1 MSADQATI
9 FTDDQSQTSATTDG
23 QTGATTPATQTT
35 SDIVSALVGEGKKYK
50 TLDDLAKGYINADGF
65 IEQLKAENREL
76 KEKATAAKTVDDVLQ
91 RLNQQQTTQDS
102 DPTPAPT
109 KGVDV
114 AELSKLVEAT
124 VTGLETQKQRR
135 SNMLKA
141 DAKMKELFGEKAG
154 AKFVEFASTPELQK
168 VYTELA
174 SVDPDKFISL
184 FSGDV
189 PKSTG
194 VGGASTV
201 NTTASY
207 SSANPS
213 GRLQQFG
220 TKEYFDNIRR
230 TDPTTYYSTDFQLK
244 MDTAVRTNPNL
255 YYKK

>member
-1 MSADQATI
+1 MTADQATI
-9 FTDDQSQTSATTDG
+9 FSDDKSNVSATPDG
-23 QTGATTPATQTT
+23 QTGTTNPAIQNT
-35 SDIVSALVGEGKKYK
+35 SEIVSALVGEGKKYK

-76 KEKATAAKTVDDVLQ
+76 KEKAVAAKTVDDVLQ

-102 DPTPAPT
+102 DPTPAPA
-109 KGVDV
+109 KGIDV
-114 AELSKLVEAT
+114 SELSKLVEAT
-124 VTGLETQKQRR
+124 VTGLETQKQRQ

-154 AKFVEFASTPELQK
+154 AKFAEFASTPELQK

-189 PKSTG
+189 PKNTG
-194 VGGASTV
+194 VGGSGTV
-201 NTTASY
+201 NTAANY
-207 SSANPS
+207 AAANPS

-220 TKEYFDNIRR
+220 TKEYFDNVRR
-230 TDPTTYYSTDFQLK
+230 TDPKTYYSTDFQLK
-244 MDTAVRTNPNL
+244 MDTAVRTNPSL
-255 YYKK
+255 YYRK

>member
-1 MSADQATI
+1 MTADQATI
-9 FTDDQSQTSATTDG
+9 FQGDQPNTSATPDG
-23 QTGATTPATQTT
+23 QTGTTSPDIQT

-91 RLNQQQTTQDS
+91 RLNQQQTTQEG
-102 DPTPAPT
+102 DPSPAPT

-141 DAKMKELFGEKAG
+141 DAKMKEVFGEKAG
-154 AKFVEFASTPELQK
+154 EKFAEVAATPELQK
-168 VYTELA
+168 IYTELA

-184 FSGDV
+184 FVGDV
-189 PKSTG
+189 PKNTG
-194 VGGASTV
+194 VGAGGTV
-201 NTTASY
+201 NTTVNY
-207 SSANPS
+207 SSANPA

-230 TDPTTYYSTDFQLK
+230 TDPKTYYSTDFQLK

>member
-1 MSADQATI
+1 MTADQATI
-9 FTDDQSQTSATTDG
+9 FSDDKSNASATPDG
-23 QTGATTPATQTT
+23 QTGATNPAIQNT
-35 SDIVSALVGEGKKYK
+35 SEIVSALVGEGKKYK

-76 KEKATAAKTVDDVLQ
+76 KEKAVAAKTVDDVLQ

-102 DPTPAPT
+102 DPTPAPA
-109 KGVDV
+109 KGIDV
-114 AELSKLVEAT
+114 SELSKLVEAT
-124 VTGLETQKQRR
+124 VTGLETQKQRQ

-154 AKFVEFASTPELQK
+154 AKFAEFASTPELQK

-189 PKSTG
+189 PKNTG
-194 VGGASTV
+194 VGGSGTV
-201 NTTASY
+201 NTAANY
-207 SSANPS
+207 AAANPS

-220 TKEYFDNIRR
+220 TKEYFDNVRR
-230 TDPTTYYSTDFQLK
+230 TDPKTYYSTDFQLK

-255 YYKK
+255 YYRK

>member
-1 MSADQATI
+1 MTADQATI
-9 FTDDQSQTSATTDG
+9 FQGDQPNTSATPDG
-23 QTGATTPATQTT
+23 QTGTTPPDIQT

-91 RLNQQQTTQDS
+91 RLNQQQTTQEG
-102 DPTPAPT
+102 DPSPAPT

-141 DAKMKELFGEKAG
+141 DAKMKEVFGEKAG
-154 AKFVEFASTPELQK
+154 EKFAEVAATPELQK
-168 VYTELA
+168 IYTELA

-184 FSGDV
+184 FVGDV
-189 PKSTG
+189 PKNTG
-194 VGGASTV
+194 VGAGGTV
-201 NTTASY
+201 NTTVNY
-207 SSANPS
+207 SSANPA

-230 TDPTTYYSTDFQLK
+230 TDPKTYYSTDFQLK

>member
-1 MSADQATI
+1 MTADQATI
-9 FTDDQSQTSATTDG
+9 FQGDQPNTSATSDG
-23 QTGATTPATQTT
+23 QTGTTPPDTQT

-91 RLNQQQTTQDS
+91 RLNQQQTTQEG
-102 DPTPAPT
+102 DPSSAPT

-141 DAKMKELFGEKAG
+141 DAKMKEVFGEKAG
-154 AKFVEFASTPELQK
+154 EKFAEVAATPELQK
-168 VYTELA
+168 IYTELA

-184 FSGDV
+184 FVGDV
-189 PKSTG
+189 PKNTG
-194 VGGASTV
+194 VGAGGTV
-201 NTTASY
+201 NTTVNY
-207 SSANPS
+207 SSANPA
-213 GRLQQFG
+213 GRMQQFG

-230 TDPTTYYSTDFQLK
+230 TDPKTYYSTDFQLK

>member
-1 MSADQATI
+1 MTADQATI
-9 FTDDQSQTSATTDG
+9 FQGDQPQTSATPDG
-23 QTGATTPATQTT
+23 QTGTTPPATQT

-50 TLDDLAKGYINADGF
+50 TFDDLAKGYINADGF
-65 IEQLKAENREL
+65 IEQLKAENRDL
-76 KEKATAAKTVDDVLQ
+76 KEKVTAAKTVDDVLQ
-91 RLNQQQTTQDS
+91 RLNQQQTTQES
-102 DPTPAPT
+102 DPSPAPT

-114 AELSKLVEAT
+114 SELSKLVEAT

-141 DAKMKELFGEKAG
+141 DAKMKEVFGEKAG
-154 AKFVEFASTPELQK
+154 EKFAEFASTPELQK

-184 FSGDV
+184 FVGDV
-189 PKSTG
+189 PKNTG
-194 VGGASTV
+194 VGSGGTV
-201 NTTASY
+201 NTTVNY

-213 GRLQQFG
+213 GRVQQFG

-230 TDPTTYYSTDFQLK
+230 TNPKSYYSTDFQLK